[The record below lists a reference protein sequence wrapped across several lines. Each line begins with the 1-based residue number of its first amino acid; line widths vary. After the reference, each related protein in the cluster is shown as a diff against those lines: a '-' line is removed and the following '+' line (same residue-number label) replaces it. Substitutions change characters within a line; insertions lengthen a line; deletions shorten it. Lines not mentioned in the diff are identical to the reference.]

1 MKTIIVLSVVAMFAT
16 TTAIILV
23 WYVRKVLTQQIDVSS
38 SVEEFNDTIE
48 DYYEHLEI
56 VNNMETYHGDE
67 TIEYLL
73 KHTRAILEEIE
84 EFRKIY
90 SSTIEAAE
98 EGYEEPDY
106 MEEELDDDEEW
117 QDDEYKAS

>member
-1 MKTIIVLSVVAMFAT
+1 MKTIIVLSIFSVLAT
-16 TTAIILV
+16 SLCIVLI
-23 WYVRKVLTQQIDVSS
+23 WYVKKVLTQLLDTSS
-38 SVEEFNDTIE
+38 SMEEFFDTID
-48 DYYEHLEI
+48 DYYKHLEI

-84 EFRKIY
+84 EFKKIY

-98 EGYEEPDY
+98 EYEEPDY
-106 MEEELDDDEEW
+106 IEEELDDDEEW
-117 QDDEYKAS
+117 EIDNDPTS

>member
-1 MKTIIVLSVVAMFAT
+1 MKTIIVLSVVAMFT
-16 TTAIILV
+16 TTIATILI
-23 WYVRKVLTQQIDVSS
+23 WYVKKVLTQLLDISS
-38 SVEEFNDTIE
+38 SVEEFNGTIE

-90 SSTIEAAE
+90 SPTIEAAE
-98 EGYEEPDY
+98 EEYEEY
-106 MEEELDDDEEW
+106 EYTEEELDDDEEW
-117 QDDEYKAS
+117 EVDEYTAS